1 MIFFFLMVV
10 EFSFIFLFY
19 FLFWNLGISFFFFF
33 LFFAQI
39 AGNLLLDLW
48 LVTWTFV
55 YTKFTTG
62 GINCNM
68 PVHASNNT
76 VNNTKT
82 NNVKG
87 NYLMLFFIF
96 QFKVSAS
103 PNVPNQPY
111 ETTRRH

>member
-10 EFSFIFLFY
+10 EFSFIFFILFFILEFRY
-19 FLFWNLGISFFFFF
+19 LILFFF

-76 VNNTKT
+76 VNNTNT

>member
-1 MIFFFLMVV
+1 MIFFF
-10 EFSFIFLFY
+10 FDGCWIFFY
-19 FLFWNLGISFFFFF
+19 FFILFFILEFRYLILF

>member
-1 MIFFFLMVV
+1 
-10 EFSFIFLFY
+10 
-19 FLFWNLGISFFFFF
+19 
-33 LFFAQI
+33 
-39 AGNLLLDLW
+39 
-48 LVTWTFV
+48 
-55 YTKFTTG
+55 
-62 GINCNM
+62 M

-76 VNNTKT
+76 VNNTNT

-111 ETTRRH
+111 EHDPKALKKPIISNEKIE